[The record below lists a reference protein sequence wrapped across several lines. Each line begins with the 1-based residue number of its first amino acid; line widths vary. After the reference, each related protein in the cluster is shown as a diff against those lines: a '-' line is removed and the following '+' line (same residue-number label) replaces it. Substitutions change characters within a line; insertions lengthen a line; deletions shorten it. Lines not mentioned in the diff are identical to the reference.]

1 MTNYRHFHFM
11 LVKIC
16 ENCIFWTPHRLS
28 WVRRK
33 AHQEQA
39 GFIDDYSLISFGCI
53 ILLVNRCPVV
63 EPFPISIFIH
73 FLLA

>member
-11 LVKIC
+11 LVKIV
-16 ENCIFWTPHRLS
+16 FFLTHHRLS

-39 GFIDDYSLISFGCI
+39 GFIDDYSLIFFGCI
-53 ILLVNRCPVV
+53 ILLVNHGKPLSRC
-63 EPFPISIFIH
+63 
-73 FLLA
+73 